1 MDTRVTTQTTHDEHR
16 RRQTELL
23 RRLLQLL
30 AGDPRGL
37 GVVAGGSYGRE
48 ALCHA
53 TRKLLAAYERVCPD
67 YCAKASVPYPTEK
80 VATLHRVLDEFDQLT

>member
-1 MDTRVTTQTTHDEHR
+1 VARPAADPDLAADLTRTYA
-16 RRQTELL
+16 
-23 RRLLQLL
+23 QLS
-30 AGDPRGL
+30 P
-37 GVVAGGSYGRE
+37 E